1 MESSLESP
9 TPPAS
14 LPAGEAPLVVRRP
27 SPFDRLRARALIGWF
42 IAWSMIVTVAAIAV
56 ARLVEGPGRHVNLD
70 DRLSGILSAL
80 VMIGVALALAR
91 GARLDWRRLF
101 GRWPTRAMLPLALVM
116 VPVALFTYVTTIA
129 VYLPLSYV
137 APRFV
142 RWILAERGLFAV
154 STVPQW
160 VLLMVVGAIAAPV
173 SEEIIFRGLLLH
185 RWARR
190 WGTTTGVVASSVLFA
205 MLHQEWVGHFAFGVA
220 LSALYLRT
228 RSLWLPI
235 LAHAANNAFFLA
247 GELPRALGHAA
258 PPVDI
263 IADLHSGL
271 PWLAPLALATV
282 VTAWL
287 YLRALWAPGQL
298 RAVLQGEVP
307 YEANAGLSAATSL
320 SSWRD
325 GSGPPATDRA
335 IG

>member
-205 MLHQEWVGHFAFGVA
+205 MRLRRRPLGA
-220 LSALYLRT
+220 L
-228 RSLWLPI
+228 P
-235 LAHAANNAFFLA
+235 AHAQPLA
-247 GELPRALGHAA
+247 PDPRARGEQRLLPRRRAPARPGPRGATGRHHRRPPLGT
-258 PPVDI
+258 
-263 IADLHSGL
+263 
-271 PWLAPLALATV
+271 ALA
-282 VTAWL
+282 
-287 YLRALWAPGQL
+287 RP
-298 RAVLQGEVP
+298 
-307 YEANAGLSAATSL
+307 AGARDR
-320 SSWRD
+320 RD
-325 GSGPPATDRA
+325 GMVVPAGPLGAGAAARGAAGRGAVRGECRSVSRDIAQFVARRKRTAGD
-335 IG
+335 